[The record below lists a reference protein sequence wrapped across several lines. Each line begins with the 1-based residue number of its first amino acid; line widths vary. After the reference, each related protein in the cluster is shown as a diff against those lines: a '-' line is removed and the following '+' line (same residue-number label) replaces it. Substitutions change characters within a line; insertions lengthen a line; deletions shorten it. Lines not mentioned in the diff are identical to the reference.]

1 MGNWHC
7 QNRYDVVVGQYPFQ
21 LDMTYCFFL
30 HFLGLFVN
38 LILGESK
45 LEEYLLE
52 NEPVEAN
59 ISKAKAQLGEG
70 ETYLQFV
77 TQQDNKVPS

>member
-1 MGNWHC
+1 MA
-7 QNRYDVVVGQYPFQ
+7 VGQYPFQ
-21 LDMTYCFFL
+21 LNMTYIAFFFI
-30 HFLGLFVN
+30 FLGLFVN

>member
-1 MGNWHC
+1 
-7 QNRYDVVVGQYPFQ
+7 
-21 LDMTYCFFL
+21 
-30 HFLGLFVN
+30 LFVN